1 MGSRKYDF
9 TQEIA
14 DIICDRLMGGESLRA
29 ICRDEEMPDK
39 STVLKWLIRIPGFD
53 VQYARAREVQAD
65 GMVDEMLDISD
76 DSQNDWMTK
85 RGLQVPDNEA
95 IQRSKL
101 RIDTRRWVA
110 SKMRPKKY
118 GDKFGA
124 DAPAEGEENIT
135 RVVGGFAEAFKPE

>member
-1 MGSRKYDF
+1 MATRQLEFK
-9 TQEIA
+9 QEIA
-14 DIICDRLMGGESLRA
+14 DIICDRLMDGESLKA
-29 ICRDEEMPDK
+29 ICSEPEMPSK
-39 STVLKWLIRIPGFD
+39 VTVCKWLNRLPEFAN
-53 VQYARAREVQAD
+53 QYSRAREVQAD